1 MTLAAPS
8 RPGSTTRRRD
18 SAHRRDLMWFAALV
32 HRLSGLALALFL
44 PFHFLVLALAI
55 KGEAQLDGFLRWTDM
70 PIVKLAEAG
79 LVAILVVHLLGGL
92 RLLVIEMWAWRGRQK
107 ASTMAAFAIAV
118 AAGVVFLLRAL

>member
-1 MTLAAPS
+1 MSIAAPS
-8 RPGSTTRRRD
+8 RPGSSTRRRE

-55 KGEAQLDGFLRWTDM
+55 KGEARLDGFLRWTDQ

-79 LVAILVVHLLGGL
+79 LVTILVMHLLGGL

-107 ASTMAAFAIAV
+107 ASAVAGFALAV